1 MTDST
6 PALRPWYG
14 WAARAALWLARALV
28 LLLLALAGLWGT
40 LHFLIV
46 PRIDVLR
53 PWLLEQAQQR
63 SGMRLE
69 LDAVEVASNGLVPE
83 VALRGLR
90 VLDAQGATALAL
102 PEVHV
107 AFSSASLLLGEVDQ
121 IRVRGADLEIRRDP
135 QGRIWV
141 AGLLVQAPN
150 QQDSEALDWLFAQRS
165 VQVEGGRLR
174 WVDAL
179 RNAQPLD
186 FTDLRF
192 LMRNASRSHDVELY
206 ATPPAGWGEP
216 IQLRGNFDRALLA
229 SHAGR
234 LRDWRGHIYADLPGI
249 NLAPL
254 ASYWDAAQG
263 LHSAHGAVK
272 AWLEVRDAQIRGS
285 TLDLVLAD
293 VDTSIAGQNQPLQ
306 LRRLAGRVAASP
318 LDGDGVQYALKGLAG
333 ETRDGLVW
341 PASDMTLRL
350 WPAAAAGGARG
361 SMEVEQLDVALA
373 AQLAARMPLAPA
385 THTALAQLQPT
396 GQVRALA
403 LQWQG
408 PWDAPTDYRVKAQ
421 VRKLGIAPYSGPGF
435 PGIGV
440 SGVDA
445 DIEASQTGGSAA
457 WKVKKGALAIP
468 LVLDEGRVA
477 LDEAAATLRW
487 NWQDGRLRLEMQR
500 LQFANPDAA
509 GEFAMVW
516 TAPRV
521 PAGTAAGGNAKAA
534 TGLGELALDGKL
546 TYLQPARLTRYLP
559 SAMDRDVRN
568 YLRDAF
574 SGGEFG
580 PVRFKVKGDLDQ
592 FPFSNGRAGTFQIAA
607 ALRNLNYAYA
617 LPPAKK
623 GAPTWPTLTQLYGDL
638 EIDRDTLVL
647 NNARANWLHP
657 AAAGAVVPIT
667 RATARIVRLYEQAAV
682 NLSLEGRT
690 VLSEALLVTN
700 RSALGAAMGNA
711 LARASASGSA
721 AYKINLQIPL
731 ADPAKTTLQG
741 NLALSGTDFQYSPDS
756 PKVARV
762 RGTLAFSENSVN
774 LSGLQASALGGD
786 MRLDGSLQFSDAAW
800 SAGGNRVRVQGTL
813 SSAGLRESKDL
824 GPLAAAVGLLEGQA
838 AYIADIGWRGGAP
851 QVLITSDLQGMA
863 LSLPAPVGKSAAS
876 VLPLRV
882 EWNSGGI
889 EAGAKTATRSDT
901 IRMTLGR
908 AAQAVL
914 QRDTSGVEPRLLR
927 GVLVLG
933 EADAAPAMPAQGL
946 QVQVDTPVLDVDQWS
961 RALQPFLSGPL
972 GAPATDSSY
981 LPNALRLQVKQL
993 LWDGRHADR
1002 LSASARREGAL
1013 WRVDVDAAQLAGKL
1027 EFSAASGSSG
1037 SRLQARLS
1045 RLSLEASTAND
1056 VQTLLDAPATSLP
1069 AMDVVVDALEMY
1081 GKKLGRMQAT
1091 AVNVGTASG
1100 KAEWRLQQLQV
1111 TAPEATFNAT
1121 GVWGTVSSAGAP
1133 SAGGTAPLALRK
1145 APGDARR
1152 TELNFKLD
1160 IADAGALLARFGMA
1174 NVVRGGSGRIEGSVG
1189 WAAPPLNLD
1198 YPSMSGRMNLDV
1210 AKGQF
1215 LRADPGVAKLLGVLS
1230 LQSLPRRLMLD
1241 FRDVFSDGFEF
1252 NYVRGDVTI
1261 DQGVARSNNLQMP
1274 GTVATVLMD
1283 GSTDIARE
1291 TQSIKVLVIPQLDTG
1306 TATLLTAIANPLAG
1320 LYTLVASTL
1329 LRQPIQDANTQE
1341 LLVEGSW
1348 QAPRVSKIDRRTG
1361 KPLPQ

>member
-6 PALRPWYG
+6 LPLRPRYR
-14 WAARAALWLARALV
+14 WAARLAVWLARALV
-28 LLLLALAGLWGT
+28 LLLLALLGVWGT
-40 LHFLIV
+40 VHFLIV

-69 LDAVEVASNGLVPE
+69 LDAMEVTSNGLVPA
-83 VALRGLR
+83 VALHGLR
-90 VLDAQGATALAL
+90 LLDAQGATALAL

-107 AFSSASLLLGEVDQ
+107 AFSSTSLLLGQVEQ

-141 AGLLVQAPN
+141 AGFLVQAPD
-150 QQDSEALDWLFAQRS
+150 QEDSPALDWLFAQRS
-165 VQVEGGRLR
+165 VQIDGGRLR

-179 RNAQPLD
+179 RTASPLE

-192 LMRNASRSHDVELY
+192 LMRNTSRSHAVELQ
-206 ATPPAGWGEP
+206 ATPPAAWGDP
-216 IQLRGNFDRALLA
+216 LQVRGSFDRALLA

-234 LRDWRGHIYADLPGI
+234 LRDWRGQLYAELPRIDLVP
-249 NLAPL
+249 LAP
-254 ASYWDAAQG
+254 YWQAAQG
-263 LHSAHGAVK
+263 IRSAHGALK
-272 AWLEVRDAQIRGS
+272 AWLDIRDGGIAGS
-285 TLDLVLAD
+285 TVDLALAD
-293 VDTSIAGQNQPLQ
+293 VDASIDGHSQVLQ
-306 LRRLAGRVAASP
+306 LRQLAGRVSVSP
-318 LDGDGVQYALKGLAG
+318 LDGDGMQYAIKGLAG
-333 ETRDGLVW
+333 HTRDGLLW

-361 SMEVEQLDVALA
+361 SVALEQLDLALA
-373 AQLAARMPLAPA
+373 AQLAARMPLAQA
-385 THTALAQLQPT
+385 THTAIAQLQPT
-396 GQVRALA
+396 GQMRALA
-403 LQWQG
+403 VQWQG
-408 PWDAPTDYRVKAQ
+408 PWDRPTDYRVKAQ
-421 VRKLGIAPYSGPGF
+421 VQKLGLAPYGGAGF

-440 SGVDA
+440 AGVDA
-445 DIEASQTGGSAA
+445 EIDASQAGGTAV

-468 LVLDEGRVA
+468 LVLEEARVA

-500 LQFANPDAA
+500 LQFSNPDLA
-509 GEFAMVW
+509 GECALVW

-521 PAGTAAGGNAKAA
+521 PPGGAGTAAKAA
-534 TGLGELALDGKL
+534 SGLGELALDGTL
-546 TYLQPARLTRYLP
+546 RYLQPARLARYLP
-559 SAMDRDVRN
+559 TAMDRDVRN

-574 SGGEFG
+574 SGGELG

-592 FPFSNGRAGTFQIAA
+592 FPFSNGRGGAFQIATS
-607 ALRNLNYAYA
+607 LRNMNYAYA

-623 GAPTWPTLTQLYGDL
+623 GAPTWPTLAQLSGDL

-657 AAAGAVVPIT
+657 AAAAAVVPIT
-667 RATARIVRLYEQAAV
+667 RATARIVHLYDQAVV
-682 NLSLEGRT
+682 NLNLEGRAA
-690 VLSEALLVTN
+690 LPDALLLAN

-721 AYKINLQIPL
+721 GYKINLQIPL
-731 ADPAKTTLQG
+731 ADPARTTLQG
-741 NLALSGTDFQYSPDS
+741 NLALGGTDFQYSPDS
-756 PKVARV
+756 PKFARV
-762 RGTLAFSENSVN
+762 RGNLAFSENSVN

-786 MRLDGSLQFSDAAW
+786 MRLEGSLQFSDAAW
-800 SAGGNRVRVQGTL
+800 SAGGNRVRVQGTV
-813 SSAGLRESKDL
+813 SSAGMRESKDL
-824 GPLAAAVGLLEGQA
+824 GPLATVLGLLDGQT
-838 AYIADIGWRGGAP
+838 AYVADIGWRGGAP

-863 LSLPAPVGKSAAS
+863 LALPAPVGKSAAS
-876 VLPLRV
+876 ALPLRV
-882 EWNSGGI
+882 EWNSGSP
-889 EAGAKTATRSDT
+889 EAVSKTAARSDT
-901 IRMTLGR
+901 IRLNLGR
-908 AAQAVL
+908 AVQAVL
-914 QRDTSGVEPRLLR
+914 QRDTSGAEPRLLR
-927 GVLVLG
+927 GAVAVG

-946 QVQVDTPVLDVDQWS
+946 QVQVDTPVLDLDQWS
-961 RALQPFLSGPL
+961 RSLQPFLSGPD
-972 GAPATDSSY
+972 GVPATDNSY
-981 LPNALRLQVKQL
+981 LPNALKLQVRQL
-993 LWDGRHADR
+993 LWDGRRIDR
-1002 LSASARREGAL
+1002 LNASARREAAV

-1027 EFSAASGSSG
+1027 EFSAASGGSG

-1069 AMDVVVDALEMY
+1069 AMDVVVDALEMH
-1081 GKKLGRMQAT
+1081 GKKLGRMQAM
-1091 AVNVGTASG
+1091 AVNVGTAAG

-1111 TAPEATFNAT
+1111 TVPEATFQAT
-1121 GVWGTVSSAGAP
+1121 GVWGSVSSASAP
-1133 SAGGTAPLALRK
+1133 SAGGAALPAPRRS
-1145 APGDARR
+1145 PGDGRR

-1174 NVVRGGSGRIEGSVG
+1174 NVVRAGSGRIEGNVG
-1189 WAAPPLNLD
+1189 WGGPPLNLD
-1198 YPSMSGRMNLDV
+1198 YPSMSGRMNLDI

-1252 NYVRGDVTI
+1252 NQVRGDVTI
-1261 DQGVARSNNLQMP
+1261 EQGVARSNNLQML
-1274 GTVATVLMD
+1274 GAVATVLMD

-1291 TQSIKVLVIPQLDTG
+1291 TQNIKVLVIPQLDTG

-1329 LRQPIQDANTQE
+1329 LRQPLQDANTQE

-1348 QAPRVSKIDRRTG
+1348 QAPRVSKLDRRTG

>member
-6 PALRPWYG
+6 LTPRPRYR
-14 WAARAALWLARALV
+14 WAARLAVWLARALV
-28 LLLLALAGLWGT
+28 LLLLALAGLWGS

-46 PRIDVLR
+46 PRIDVFR

-63 SGMRLE
+63 SGLRLE
-69 LDAVEVASNGLVPE
+69 LDAMEVASNGLVPE
-83 VALRGLR
+83 VTLHGLR
-90 VLDAQGATALAL
+90 LLDAQGVTALAL

-107 AFSSASLLLGEVDQ
+107 AFSSASLLLGQVER
-121 IRVRGADLEIRRDP
+121 ISVRGADLEVRRDP

-141 AGLLVQAPN
+141 AGFLVQAPD
-150 QQDSEALDWLFAQRS
+150 QQDNAVLDWLFAQRS

-174 WVDAL
+174 WFDAL
-179 RNAQPLD
+179 RNAPPLD
-186 FTDLRF
+186 LSDVRF
-192 LMRNASRSHDVELY
+192 LMRNASRSHDLELH
-206 ATPPAGWGEP
+206 ATPPERWGDP
-216 IQLRGNFDRALLA
+216 IHVRGTFDRALLA

-234 LRDWRGHIYADLPGI
+234 LRDWRGQIAADLPRI
-249 NLAPL
+249 DLAPL
-254 ASYWDAAQG
+254 APYWEAAQG
-263 LHSAHGAVK
+263 IRSAHGTVK
-272 AWLEVRDAQIRGS
+272 VALDVRDAQITGS
-285 TLDLVLAD
+285 TLDVALAD
-293 VDTSIAGQNQPLQ
+293 VDASIAGQNQPLQ
-306 LRRLAGRVAASP
+306 LRRLAGRLALSP
-318 LDGDGVQYALKGLAG
+318 LDGDGTQYTLKDLEGLAA
-333 ETRDGLVW
+333 DGLVL
-341 PASDMTLRL
+341 PASDMTLRM
-350 WPAAAAGGARG
+350 WPSSAAGGARG
-361 SMEVEQLDVALA
+361 SVDIEQLDLALA

-396 GQVRALA
+396 GQVRGFTV
-403 LQWQG
+403 QWQG
-408 PWDAPTDYRVKAQ
+408 PWDKPVDYRVKAQ
-421 VRKLGIAPYSGPGF
+421 VRQLGLAPYSGPGF

-440 SGVDA
+440 AGMDA
-445 DIEASQTGGSAA
+445 DIEASQAGGSAA
-457 WKVKKGALAIP
+457 WKVKKGVLAIP

-477 LDEAAATLRW
+477 VDDAAATLRW
-487 NWQDGRLRLEMQR
+487 SWQDGRLRLEMQR
-500 LQFANPDAA
+500 VQFSNPDVA
-509 GEFAMVW
+509 GELAMVW
-516 TAPRV
+516 TAPR
-521 PAGTAAGGNAKAA
+521 ASAAIAAGSTAKPAP
-534 TGLGELALDGKL
+534 GLGELTLDGKL
-546 TYLQPARLTRYLP
+546 TRLQPARLARYLP
-559 SAMDRDVRN
+559 TAMDRDMRN

-574 SGGEFG
+574 SGGELG
-580 PVRFKVKGDLDQ
+580 PVTFKVKGDLDQ
-592 FPFSNGRAGTFQIAA
+592 FPFSNGRPGSFQIATS
-607 ALRNLNYAYA
+607 LRNMNYAYA

-623 GAPTWPTLTQLYGDL
+623 GAPSWPTLAQLSGDL

-647 NNARANWLHP
+647 NNARANWLH
-657 AAAGAVVPIT
+657 AAAGGAVVPIT
-667 RATARIVRLYEQAAV
+667 RATARIVHLYDQATV
-682 NLSLEGRT
+682 SLNLEGRA
-690 VLSEALLVTN
+690 VLSEALLVAN

-731 ADPAKTTLQG
+731 ADPGKTTVQG
-741 NLALSGTDFQYSPDS
+741 TLALSGTDFQYSPDS

-762 RGTLAFSENSVN
+762 RGNLAFSENSVN

-786 MRLDGSLQFSDAAW
+786 VRLDGTLNFSDAAW
-800 SAGGNRVRVQGTL
+800 TAGGNRVRVQGTL
-813 SSAGLRESKDL
+813 SSTGVRESKDL
-824 GPLAAAVGLLEGQA
+824 GALAAVAGLLDGQA
-838 AYIADIGWRGGAP
+838 AYVADIGWRSGAP
-851 QVLITSDLQGMA
+851 QVTITSDLQGMA
-863 LSLPAPVGKSAAS
+863 LALPAPVGKSAAS
-876 VLPLRV
+876 VLPLRL
-882 EWNSGGI
+882 EWNSSGLD
-889 EAGAKTATRSDT
+889 AGSKTAARSDT

-914 QRDTSGVEPRLLR
+914 QRDTSGAEPRLLR
-927 GVLVLG
+927 GVLALG

-961 RALQPFLSGPL
+961 RALQPFLSGSE
-972 GAPATDSSY
+972 GGPATDNPY
-981 LPNALRLQVKQL
+981 FPNALKLQVKQL
-993 LWDGRHADR
+993 LWDGRHVDR

-1027 EFSAASGSSG
+1027 EFSAASGGSG

-1091 AVNVGTASG
+1091 AVNVGTAAG
-1100 KAEWRLQQLQV
+1100 RAEWRLQQLQV
-1111 TAPEATFNAT
+1111 TVPEATFNAT
-1121 GVWGTVSSAGAP
+1121 GVWGAVSSASAP
-1133 SAGGTAPLALRK
+1133 SAAGTAAGLPRK
-1145 APGDARR
+1145 ATGDARR

-1174 NVVRGGSGRIEGSVG
+1174 NVVRAGSGKMEGSVG
-1189 WAAPPLNLD
+1189 WGAPPLNLD
-1198 YPSMSGRMNLDV
+1198 YPSLSGRVNLDI

-1252 NYVRGDVTI
+1252 NHVRGDVAI
-1261 DQGVARSNNLQMP
+1261 EQGVARSNNLQML
-1274 GTVATVLMD
+1274 GAVATVLMD

-1291 TQSIKVLVIPQLDTG
+1291 TQSIKVLIIPQLDTG

-1341 LLVEGSW
+1341 LLVEGTW